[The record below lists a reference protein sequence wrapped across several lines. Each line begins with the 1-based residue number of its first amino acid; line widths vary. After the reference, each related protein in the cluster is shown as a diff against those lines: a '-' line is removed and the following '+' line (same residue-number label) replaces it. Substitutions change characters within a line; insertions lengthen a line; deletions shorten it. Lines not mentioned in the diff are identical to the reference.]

1 MTRYVGLIDGKAGG
15 YGIIFPDLPG
25 CTAMGDTVEAAIGN
39 GADAMRLW
47 AEVTGERGASVP
59 PPRAFEAMRGESD
72 VREALAGGATVVL
85 VPLVRVTGRSV
96 KANLSIDEGVLAAID
111 EEAARRKLTRTGFI
125 EVMAREMLPRMA
137 R

>member
-1 MTRYVGLIDGKAGG
+1 MTRYVGLVDGEAGG
-15 YGIIFPDLPG
+15 YGIVFPDLPG
-25 CTAMGDTVEAAIGN
+25 CTSMGATVEEAIAN

-47 AEVTGERGASVP
+47 VEVSEEQGDAIP
-59 PPRAFEAMRGESD
+59 PARAFEALRDDED
-72 VREALAGGATVVL
+72 VRLALSEGATVVL

-111 EEAARRKLTRTGFI
+111 EEAARRKLTRVGFI
-125 EVMAREMLPRMA
+125 EVMAREMLPKMA